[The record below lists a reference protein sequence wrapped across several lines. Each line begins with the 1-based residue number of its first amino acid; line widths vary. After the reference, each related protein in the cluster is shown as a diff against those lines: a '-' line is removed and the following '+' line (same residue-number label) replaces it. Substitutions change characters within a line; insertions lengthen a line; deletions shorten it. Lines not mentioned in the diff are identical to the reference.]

1 MKRKKNIQTMS
12 PEAAEYMEN
21 LWEVWQQLQ
30 SAKSMFEQAVDPDMV
45 EFAIYNMEA
54 RKKQFNYMVK
64 YARENLDIDP
74 KALALIEQGIY

>member
-1 MKRKKNIQTMS
+1 
-12 PEAAEYMEN
+12 
-21 LWEVWQQLQ
+21 
-30 SAKSMFEQAVDPDMV
+30 MFEQAVDPDMV

-74 KALALIEQGIY
+74 RALAMIEQGILI

>member
-1 MKRKKNIQTMS
+1 M
-12 PEAAEYMEN
+12 AE
-21 LWEVWQQLQ
+21 
-30 SAKSMFEQAVDPDMV
+30 PDMV

-74 KALALIEQGIY
+74 RALAMIEQGILI